1 MKSKVGYLQIKN
13 ENQDLKNN
21 ETKKVKYNP
30 KDSIPINY
38 TEANFLSKIFYFWAK
53 PAISLANKR
62 PLKNIDICN
71 ISPNQAVS
79 KNSSYFKDIF
89 YQNSLNKTSGYP
101 LFMTI
106 VTLHYKSLIFLFFLN
121 IVDVGLEYIRIF
133 FFKKIISIF
142 SEGNFFPE
150 RKILFFDLYHYKFNI
165 IESIIIFISI
175 KLLASFLY
183 NYAELKSAILN
194 RKIVNEASALL
205 MEKLLKCNSIN
216 NNFVKGEGEK
226 INLLEIDSEKIGFF
240 FFWAPKILTFP
251 IKILISLYL
260 LFTIFGHNFIYALFG
275 LIVILLIIIFFQSIY
290 NKNIKYLL
298 YYKDKRMKIVTY
310 VFQVL
315 KNIKLNSWEDEFI
328 KRIDIKRNEE
338 MRMLSKLF
346 NLEVL
351 IGVLNKNLNLILMTL
366 TLTIFVL
373 SKDEIEIS
381 SLFTSFQLINTIT
394 IPLKVIPLFLAQL
407 VGNLV
412 SIKRLQSFLLSEDYY
427 NNRNKSIP
435 KDGLVLKFDN
445 ITYGVKNSIEIKN
458 NSKIKINK
466 EIKGEIK
473 LLENIS
479 FSVKKGDFIGVIGST
494 GSGKTCLLNAIMNNY
509 QLISSTSI
517 PEINGEISFCPS
529 QPWIMTE
536 SIKNNIIFFSEDK
549 ESKYKEII
557 SLCCLKDDFEKLS
570 DGDETMINSTCSN
583 ISEGQKARISL
594 ARCLYQDS
602 DIYLIDDIF
611 SPLDKSIRQKI
622 FQRAICD
629 YLKNKARIVVINEQ
643 NLLPFFNK
651 IIYLKKGKIIFF
663 GDFEQFKEFNNQFND
678 KDNNED
684 KDNKNEEIIKKENK
698 KRKTSEEKEDNDDKS
713 LIINEY
719 KNANDILNTVSTSKI
734 SFKTYLYYINIQ
746 GGFLVFFTLIILI
759 IIVKSMELYRSTII
773 PKLARSYKE
782 ISKDMKLKANEKSS
796 FITNIKKTFNL
807 FLKIS
812 IGTII
817 LNFIIRFIT
826 TRISIYAMRV
836 IHRKMIYRL
845 VKAPINLFHDLVPVG
860 QILNRLTQDIEII
873 QNIIRTVNSFIKLL
887 FSLISCMII
896 CYIYNKTILLLTPI
910 IVFYIIILTGYYL
923 IAGRN
928 LTRLQRISYS
938 PIMTIFSETIRG
950 MDIIRTSHVEEKMK
964 NKFFEKIDERYGIYL
979 FGEGCKRWHSIR
991 RSLFIQLIFGLIIL
1005 YMAYYSDTYSVRAI
1019 AIILQYT
1026 EEFLLYLINISL
1038 FYIELENSMIGLER
1052 CEQIVKIEM
1061 EKDFNNNYSNNEII
1075 INEEWSKL
1083 GNIEFV
1089 NYEASYRPN
1098 TPIILNNINLKIKS
1112 GEKVGIVGKTG
1123 SGKSSLINA
1132 LARII
1137 EPRKGNIFI
1146 DDVDIQNIS
1155 LKMLRERISILP
1167 QEPFIIESS
1176 LRDNIDPLNKYS
1188 DEDILKIIDDLCLFK
1203 NFENPQKL
1211 NFEIKENGKNLSTGE
1226 KKLICFART
1235 LIKNNKIVIMD
1246 EVTSSLDV
1254 GTKKIIIE
1262 NIEKY
1267 LKNSTVLMIT
1277 NQIEML
1283 KKCDTIIVIDNG
1295 KIVEIGNYDKLIEDK
1310 NNLFYSL
1317 FIK

>member
-1 MKSKVGYLQIKN
+1 MESDIGYFQSKEENQNLKEIKN
-13 ENQDLKNN
+13 
-21 ETKKVKYNP
+21 KKVKYIY
-30 KDSIPINY
+30 KESIPNNY
-38 TEANFLSKIFYFWAK
+38 TNASFLSSIFYLWAK

-62 PLKNIDICN
+62 PLKNQDICN
-71 ISPNQAVS
+71 ITHEQSVS
-79 KNSSYFKDIF
+79 KTFSSFKKIF
-89 YQNSLNKTSGYP
+89 YEKSLNKNSEYP
-101 LFMTI
+101 LFLSI
-106 VTLHYKSLIFLFFLN
+106 FGLHYNSLLFLFFLN
-121 IVDVGLEYIRIF
+121 MSDVGLEYIRIY

-142 SEGNFFPE
+142 SEGIFFPD
-150 RKILFFDLYHYKFNI
+150 RNISFLGLYNYKFNI

-175 KLLASFLY
+175 KLIASLLS
-183 NYAELKSAILN
+183 NYAELKNAILN
-194 RKIVNEASALL
+194 RKIINETSALL
-205 MEKLLKCNSIN
+205 MEKLLKSNSIN
-216 NNFVKGEGEK
+216 NSFSKGEGEK
-226 INLLEIDSEKIGFF
+226 INLIEIDSEKIGFF

-251 IKILISLYL
+251 IKIAISLYL

-275 LIVILLIIIFFQSIY
+275 LIVVLLIIIFFQNIY
-290 NKNIKYLL
+290 NRNIKYLL

-338 MRMLSKLF
+338 MRMLSKLY
-346 NLEVL
+346 NLEVTV
-351 IGVLNKNLNLILMTL
+351 GVLNKNLNLILMTL
-366 TLTIFVL
+366 TLTVFVA

-394 IPLKVIPLFLAQL
+394 IPLMIIPLFLAQL

-412 SIKRLQSFLLSEDYY
+412 SIKRLQSFLLSEDYS
-427 NNRNKSIP
+427 NNRNNLIP
-435 KDGLVLKFDN
+435 KDDLIIKFEDA
-445 ITYGVKNSIEIKN
+445 TFGVKNNKEYN
-458 NSKIKINK
+458 NNNNIKINLSNNSQK
-466 EIKGEIK
+466 NIEIIK

-479 FSVKKGDFIGVIGST
+479 FSIKKGEFIGIIGST

-509 QLISSTSI
+509 QLISSASN

-536 SIKNNIIFFSEDK
+536 SIKNNIIFFSGNEEK
-549 ESKYKEII
+549 KYKEII
-557 SLCCLKDDFEKLS
+557 SLCCLKNDFEKLS
-570 DGDETMINSTCSN
+570 EGDETMVNSTCSN
-583 ISEGQKARISL
+583 ISEGQKVRISL
-594 ARCLYQDS
+594 ARCLYQNS

-611 SPLDKSIRQKI
+611 SPLDKSIRYKI
-622 FQRAICD
+622 FQDAICN
-629 YLKNKARIVVINEQ
+629 YLKNKTRIIVINEQ
-643 NLLPFFNK
+643 SFLSLVDK
-651 IIYLKKGKIIFF
+651 IILLKKGKICFF
-663 GDFEQFKEFNNQFND
+663 GNYEDFKESNMQ
-678 KDNNED
+678 
-684 KDNKNEEIIKKENK
+684 NEEIIGNIDENEEIMNKENK
-698 KRKTSEEKEDNDDKS
+698 KRKNTKAKNENSDKD
-713 LIINEY
+713 LILNEY

-734 SFKTYLYYINIQ
+734 SCKTYLYYIKIQ
-746 GGFLVFFTLIILI
+746 GGFIVFFTLIILI

-773 PKLARSYKE
+773 PRLAKSYKE
-782 ISKDMKLKANEKSS
+782 ISKDRKLKSNENDI
-796 FITNIKKTFNL
+796 FMINLKKNFRL

-817 LNFIIRFIT
+817 LNFVIRFTT

-836 IHRKMIYRL
+836 IHRKMIDRL

-896 CYIYNKTILLLTPI
+896 CYIYNKTILLLSPI
-910 IVFYIIILTGYYL
+910 IVFYIIILTSYYL

-928 LTRLQRISYS
+928 ITRLQRISYS

-950 MDIIRTSHVEEKMK
+950 LDIIRTSHEEENTK

-979 FGEGCKRWHSIR
+979 FGEGCKRWHAVR
-991 RSLFIQLIFGLIIL
+991 RSIFIQLMFGVIIL

-1026 EEFLLYLINISL
+1026 EEFLLHLINISL

-1061 EKDFNNNYSNNEII
+1061 EKDSFNNEILI
-1075 INEEWSKL
+1075 TEDWASK
-1083 GNIEFV
+1083 GNIEFI
-1089 NYEASYRPN
+1089 NYYASYRPN
-1098 TPIILNNINLKIKS
+1098 TPEILKNINLKIES
-1112 GEKVGIVGKTG
+1112 EEKIGIVGKTG

-1137 EPRKGNIFI
+1137 EPKKGNIFI

-1155 LKMLRERISILP
+1155 LKILREKISILP
-1167 QEPFIIESS
+1167 QEPFIIEST

-1188 DEDILKIIDDLCLFK
+1188 DEDILKIIEDLSLFNNLETEK
-1203 NFENPQKL
+1203 KL
-1211 NFEIKENGKNLSTGE
+1211 NLEIKENGNNLSTGE
-1226 KKLICFART
+1226 KILICFART
-1235 LIKNNKIVIMD
+1235 IIKKNKIVIID
-1246 EVTSSLDV
+1246 EVTSSLDDE
-1254 GTKKIIIE
+1254 TKKIIFE

-1267 LKNSTVLMIT
+1267 LKNSTVIMIT
-1277 NQIEML
+1277 NQIEIL
-1283 KKCDTIIVIDNG
+1283 KKCNKIIVIDNG
-1295 KIVEIGNYDKLIEDK
+1295 KIVESGKCDNLIEDK
-1310 NNLFYSL
+1310 NSLFYSL